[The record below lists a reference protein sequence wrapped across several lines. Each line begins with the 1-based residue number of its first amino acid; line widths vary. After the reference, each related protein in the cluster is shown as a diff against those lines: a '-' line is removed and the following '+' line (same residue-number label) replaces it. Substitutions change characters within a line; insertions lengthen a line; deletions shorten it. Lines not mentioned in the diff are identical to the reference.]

1 MLEQAELARKVGVG
15 NPLVG
20 KLESNIEVSTGRA
33 GRDRNEEV
41 ALRASHS

>member
-1 MLEQAELARKVGVG
+1 MLEQAELARSAGVG

-20 KLESNIEVSTGRA
+20 KLESNIQVSTGRA

-41 ALRASHS
+41 ALRAPYS